1 MSKRS
6 SISVRQVI
14 KLSVYGKDFKR
25 ARYTANLS
33 LWKISQFMKLKG
45 YTYYPMLLHRL
56 EKQESFTL
64 ELTEMYDLL
73 DCLNVTISLIEK

>member
-6 SISVRQVI
+6 SISVRQVV

-33 LWKISQFMKLKG
+33 LWKISQFMRLKG
-45 YTYYPMLLHRL
+45 YVYYPMLLHRL

-64 ELTEMYDLL
+64 ELTEMLDLL
-73 DCLNVTISLIEK
+73 DCIETDLKIL